1 MKKVIYR
8 NNLISYFYVDKVND
22 GLLIISIGPDNP
34 FEFTNIL
41 IDTLRDCSTNII
53 KKEVDVYFDLLSC
66 VGNNEN
72 RYSKLTYNKNSPTSF
87 INNITKIN
95 GSELPS
101 AVSQELKKFYAD
113 HLNEVLLYSILSNK
127 EKSKLTTS
135 SIV

>member
-1 MKKVIYR
+1 MKKIYYK
-8 NNLISYFYVDKVND
+8 NNLSSYYYIEEVNKR
-22 GLLIISIGPDNP
+22 LLIISIGPDNP

-41 IDTLRDCSTNII
+41 INTVRDYSENITKNNI
-53 KKEVDVYFDLLSC
+53 DVYFDLLSC

-72 RYSKLTYNKNSPTSF
+72 RYSKLTYYKNNPNSF
-87 INNITKIN
+87 INNIIN
-95 GSELPS
+95 IESNELPTDIL
-101 AVSQELKKFYAD
+101 QRLKKFYDD